1 MPFILTIKKYLF
13 QLHLRQI
20 KFLHIF
26 CIILTVLKVKYQ
38 LHFIIYFR
46 INLQFDT
53 LRFRGNIQAIQIIGY
68 RPWTAQS
75 GQVIIVIITEFQM
88 YVAILPVH
96 FRIVLRAY
104 QTDTI
109 FLFGRQVLLEY
120 NIQIPT
126 TDPDISLEYRNRVI
140 TEIFLSLRS

>member
-1 MPFILTIKKYLF
+1 
-13 QLHLRQI
+13 
-20 KFLHIF
+20 
-26 CIILTVLKVKYQ
+26 
-38 LHFIIYFR
+38 
-46 INLQFDT
+46 
-53 LRFRGNIQAIQIIGY
+53 
-68 RPWTAQS
+68 
-75 GQVIIVIITEFQM
+75 M

-104 QTDTI
+104 QTDTM